1 MRNYII
7 MSTEGKSTF
16 KLLNKTFFI
25 KKNTPALVPAVKVT
39 IMALLV
45 AFQCSTFI

>member
-16 KLLNKTFFI
+16 KLLNKSFFI

-39 IMALLV
+39 MALLV

>member
-25 KKNTPALVPAVKVT
+25 KKTPALVPAVKVT
-39 IMALLV
+39 MALLV